1 MQPRFFR
8 IPIGLI
14 DPPVANPRFEAQD
27 LEQLAESI
35 KGVGILE
42 PLVCVAVGD
51 DRVRLVAGLRR
62 YSAAKLIGLTDVP
75 ALVHARMTD
84 REELAVSLVENLHR
98 KDMTPVER
106 GAAFVKLHDAGLAY
120 REIARMV
127 GLSLM
132 TVGIAV
138 SIATKLIPEA
148 REACHAGELT
158 QTEAWELSK
167 LPESLQRAMFLG
179 ERGDMIK
186 VVPKRGRSK
195 AETALR
201 AALTAIR
208 LGDRLGALDL
218 TRQAVEALEQTLGA
232 DGADGAD
239 AEAELVSA

>member
-106 GAAFVKLHDAGLAY
+106 GAAFVKLHDAGLTY

-127 GLSLM
+127 GLSHL
-132 TVGIAV
+132 TVHIAV

-148 REACHAGELT
+148 REACHIGEIT
-158 QTEAWELSK
+158 QQAAWEMSK
-167 LPESLQRAMFLG
+167 LPVALQRSMFLG
-179 ERGDMIK
+179 ERLTVKADDRG
-186 VVPKRGRSK
+186 KRRAK
-195 AETALR
+195 AEVALR
-201 AALTAIR
+201 AALTAYR
-208 LGDRLGALDL
+208 MGDKVQALDL
-218 TRQAVEALEQTLGA
+218 ARQAVEALEATM
-232 DGADGAD
+232 
-239 AEAELVSA
+239 ELAATG